1 MLDPSKLPSG
11 LVVHQIWVPV
21 DENDDRRPIAYVGDR
36 RRRVAG
42 LLLVASGVLV
52 AGVGLVTGPGFGLA
66 FAGLLIALAGVAWAS
81 GGRTG
86 FYDVAEDG
94 ALGEYLGR
102 AQPDLR
108 EMRTRC

>member
-1 MLDPSKLPSG
+1 MIDPSKLPSG
-11 LVVHQIWVPV
+11 LVVHQVWVPA

-42 LLLVASGVLV
+42 LALIASGVLV
-52 AGVGLVTGPGFGLA
+52 AVAGLVTGLVFGLA
-66 FAGLLIALAGVAWAS
+66 FVGLLIALAGVAWAS

-86 FYDVAEDG
+86 FYEVADG

-102 AQPDLR
+102 ARPDLR